1 MRRAP
6 RQKMD
11 ADGRDWTDRKVKVRR
26 ILSGF
31 KRRGVGNSIKKR
43 LARQRRRE
51 PVRTDDETEQ

>member
-1 MRRAP
+1 MRRPP

-11 ADGRDWTDRKVKVRR
+11 ADGRDWTDRKVKIRR
-26 ILSGF
+26 ILGGF

-51 PVRTDDETEQ
+51 PVRTDDET

>member
-6 RQKMD
+6 RQNMD
-11 ADGRDWTDRKVKVRR
+11 ADGRDWTDRNVKIRR

-31 KRRGVGNSIKKR
+31 KRRGVGSSIKRR

-51 PVRTDDETEQ
+51 PVRSDDET

>member
-31 KRRGVGNSIKKR
+31 KRRGVGKEIKNR
-43 LARQRRRE
+43 LARRRRRE
-51 PVRTDDETEQ
+51 PVPMDDQN